1 MAVTDDPRAPR
12 RPIVPQHT
20 LVRSRGRRRLAAGQI
35 VVVGLVAYFLTALLN
50 ADRLLDK
57 AESMPFGS
65 QGRSTALFF
74 AKPLHRVAQALGF
87 TKPGE
92 AVDRWRRPDQGG
104 SGEFADSTGTTT
116 TTSPAGADTTT
127 PGDTAAPAG
136 DDQASTTPTNVG
148 RRVPTKDDKLRL
160 YIAGDSM
167 AQGFGESLER
177 LATQTGVVDATLDF
191 KVSSGL
197 TRPDFFDWPKRLST
211 QVAKLRPDVVVIC
224 FGGNDAQPIKAQNGK
239 TYQVSDPEWKA
250 EYERRVG
257 AAMDF
262 LGADGRKVIWVGTP
276 NARSDDFNVRLQ
288 VLWSAVQDQ
297 AANHGGVSLVDTWN
311 MFSSPDGA
319 YADYVV
325 DETDHQAKLMRAD
338 DGYHLNFDGANKL
351 ARAIEAVV
359 IDEIKA
365 RGGQVG

>member
-1 MAVTDDPRAPR
+1 MAVTDEPRAAR
-12 RPIVPQHT
+12 RGPI
-20 LVRSRGRRRLAAGQI
+20 RSRGRRRLAAGQI
-35 VVVGLVAYFLTALLN
+35 VAVGLVAYLLTALLN

-57 AESMPFGS
+57 AQSMPFGS
-65 QGRSTALFF
+65 KGRSTALLF
-74 AKPLHRVAQALGF
+74 AKPLHRVAQSLGF

-92 AVDRWRRPDQGG
+92 TLDRWRQPNQGG
-104 SGEFADSTGTTT
+104 SGEFAATTDTST
-116 TTSPAGADTTT
+116 SAPAAGDGAT
-127 PGDTAAPAG
+127 PDDTAAPAA
-136 DDQASTTPTNVG
+136 DDQTSTPPTNVG

-177 LATQTGVVDATLDF
+177 LATKTGVVDATLDF

-197 TRPDFFDWPKRLST
+197 TRPDFFDWPKRLSS
-211 QVAKLRPDVVVIC
+211 QVAKLQPDVVVIC
-224 FGGNDAQPIKAQNGK
+224 FGGNDAQPIQAQNGK

-276 NARSDDFNVRLQ
+276 NARSDDFNIRLS
-288 VLWSAVQDQ
+288 VLWTAVQEQ
-297 AANHGGVSLVDTWN
+297 AASHTGVTLVDTWD
-311 MFSSPDGA
+311 MFSSPDGT

-325 DETDHQAKLMRAD
+325 DETDNQAKLMRAD

-351 ARAIEAVV
+351 ARAIEVV
-359 IDEIKA
+359 VTDEIRA

>member
-12 RPIVPQHT
+12 RPLQRP

-35 VVVGLVAYFLTALLN
+35 VVVGLIAYLITAMLN

-57 AESMPFGS
+57 AGGMPFGS
-65 QGRSTALFF
+65 KGRSTALFF
-74 AKPLHRVAQALGF
+74 AKPLHRVAQTLGF

-104 SGEFADSTGTTT
+104 SGEFVTTGSTTT
-116 TTSPAGADTTT
+116 APASTDTTVT
-127 PGDTAAPAG
+127 PDGTAPAG
-136 DDQASTTPTNVG
+136 DDQATTVPTNVG

-167 AQGFGESLER
+167 AQGFGEALER

-197 TRPDFFDWPKRLST
+197 TRPDFFDWPKRLSS
-211 QVAKLRPDVVVIC
+211 QVAKLQPDVVVIC
-224 FGGNDAQPIKAQNGK
+224 FGGNDAQPIKAQDGK
-239 TYQVSDPEWKA
+239 TYQVSDPAWKT

-276 NARSDDFNVRLQ
+276 NARSDDFNIRLQ
-288 VLWSAVQDQ
+288 VLWAAVKDQ
-297 AANHGGVSLVDTWN
+297 AASHPGVSLVDTWD

-325 DETDHQAKLMRAD
+325 DETDNQAKLMRAD

-351 ARAIEAVV
+351 ARAIDVV
-359 IDEIKA
+359 VNDEIKA
-365 RGGQVG
+365 RGGQAG

>member
-1 MAVTDDPRAPR
+1 
-12 RPIVPQHT
+12 
-20 LVRSRGRRRLAAGQI
+20 VRSRGRRRLAAGQI
-35 VVVGLVAYFLTALLN
+35 VVVGLVAYLLTALLN

-65 QGRSTALFF
+65 KGRSTALFF
-74 AKPLHRVAQALGF
+74 AKPLHRVARSLGF

-92 AVDRWRRPDQGG
+92 AVDRWRQPDQGG
-104 SGEFADSTGTTT
+104 TGEFANPGTTT
-116 TTSPAGADTTT
+116 TAPATGDSAT
-127 PGDTAAPAG
+127 PDDTAAPAS
-136 DDQASTTPTNVG
+136 DEQASTTPTNVG

-177 LATQTGVVDATLDF
+177 LATQTGLVDATLDF

-197 TRPDFFDWPKRLST
+197 TRPDFFDWPKRLSS
-211 QVAKLRPDVVVIC
+211 QVAKLQPDVVVIC

-239 TYQVSDPEWKA
+239 TYQVNDPEWKA

-262 LGADGRKVIWVGTP
+262 LGADGRKLIWVGTP

-297 AANHGGVSLVDTWN
+297 ATSHAGVSLINTWD

-359 IDEIKA
+359 TDEIRA